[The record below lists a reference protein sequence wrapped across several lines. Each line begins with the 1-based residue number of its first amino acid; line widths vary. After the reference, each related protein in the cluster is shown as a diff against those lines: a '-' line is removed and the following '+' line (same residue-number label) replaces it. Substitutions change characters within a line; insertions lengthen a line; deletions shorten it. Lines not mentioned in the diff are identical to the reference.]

1 MLERGAGRAA
11 VGAVLSLGAVL
22 GESSV
27 LGLGAV
33 LGELYCVTTAGPM
46 RLNCT
51 TVVGERL

>member
-1 MLERGAGRAA
+1 MLERAAGRAA
-11 VGAVLSLGAVL
+11 VGAVLS
-22 GESSV
+22 
-27 LGLGAV
+27 LGAV